1 MLEIAWF
8 ATRLFIKGK
17 LLREPVYFIR
27 QAFIGVVIG
36 LIMLLV
42 LAQVKFPLW
51 IMIVVS
57 SIATGA
63 MMPFLMKEFKM
74 K

>member
-27 QAFIGVVIG
+27 QAAIGVVIG
-36 LIMLLV
+36 LIMLLI

-63 MMPFLMKEFKM
+63 MMPFLMQEFKM